1 MNMKKII
8 LLKENISMKLMNST
22 IMNMEKKK
30 RKIISMT
37 RRMMK
42 MMMMDIA
49 KIIMQILKS
58 NYPRK

>member
-1 MNMKKII
+1 
-8 LLKENISMKLMNST
+8 MKLMNST

-42 MMMMDIA
+42 MMMDIA

>member
-42 MMMMDIA
+42 MMMDIA